1 MFSKVLLWL
10 RSSLRLPNN
19 WAPFLSKQDQEK
31 ILLLWAGVRKHISQQ
46 MAIWYKLA
54 YAAQW
59 MIVCD
64 LLPCSRTRSL
74 PRFQAI
80 PETKKD
86 ERTEWNYIQ
95 LQTASLPFANLV
107 TTTSTRPWLP
117 DWHRLSRLGS
127 TGAVFGGHVWQARL
141 AATAS
146 HRQMLVIAFPFS
158 WANCT
163 REWSANR
170 AQLCT

>member
-1 MFSKVLLWL
+1 MLAIKVFAFIAVTTACRLEKHLYQNMQEVLRHAACVKMFSKVLLWL

-86 ERTEWNYIQ
+86 ERNKWNYIQ
-95 LQTASLPFANLV
+95 LQAYHLP
-107 TTTSTRPWLP
+107 TSWPLP
-117 DWHRLSRLGS
+117 QQDHDCQIGIDC
-127 TGAVFGGHVWQARL
+127 HD
-141 AATAS
+141 
-146 HRQMLVIAFPFS
+146 
-158 WANCT
+158 
-163 REWSANR
+163 
-170 AQLCT
+170 